1 MKSLIAADRV
11 TQFLHL
17 TREKK
22 IHEMNWAFFFFF
34 FLLHVSIL
42 ETGPRTAAGL
52 KANKEGHCLVLK
64 IVFRAVTSDFLRTD
78 NNQPFTLE
86 HGGEREKRNEKAVV
100 GIALSRKKDSLLSV
114 NGASSLFLTRID
126 IARIFNSFF
135 FERQQCFI

>member
-1 MKSLIAADRV
+1 M
-11 TQFLHL
+11 
-17 TREKK
+17 
-22 IHEMNWAFFFFF
+22 
-34 FLLHVSIL
+34 SIL

-114 NGASSLFLTRID
+114 NGASS
-126 IARIFNSFF
+126 FF
-135 FERQQCFI
+135 FFVDQNRYSTNF